1 MQFLQKMGTNFQND
15 LLSLGSQAIAGRA
28 TQTAEKNAASGIRLT
43 STVAMCAQTLKT
55 VSAIRTFAMC
65 GIGAGS
71 ILSNAFLGVV
81 AHDLYKGADNYL
93 SPRSSLTKA
102 GKIDDLTKGMF
113 LQTFAKFILTN
124 VPGLIA

>member
-43 STVAMCAQTLKT
+43 STVA
-55 VSAIRTFAMC
+55 FAMC